1 MDAWAAFLAALL
13 QLGLRLL
20 EKADAA
26 RAAEFR
32 RRVAADGAGVLLGQL
47 NPNGGTCASTV
58 VQSPEAGITRNA
70 RSVDEQR

>member
-1 MDAWAAFLAALL
+1 MDAWAAFLSALL

-26 RAAEFR
+26 RAADFR

-47 NPNGGTCASTV
+47 NPGNSSPSGAKKSAAGGTGRKSG
-58 VQSPEAGITRNA
+58 SM
-70 RSVDEQR
+70 DE

>member
-32 RRVAADGAGVLLGQL
+32 RRVADDPAGVLLEQL
-47 NPNGGTCASTV
+47 NPGCSDA
-58 VQSPEAGITRNA
+58 PRAGKSAKGDAER
-70 RSVDEQR
+70 E

>member
-20 EKADAA
+20 EKVDAA

-32 RRVAADGAGVLLGQL
+32 RRVAADGAGVLLDQL
-47 NPNGGTCASTV
+47 NPGSDAAGADQSATVGT
-58 VQSPEAGITRNA
+58 ERDAGC
-70 RSVDEQR
+70 VDEQR

>member
-20 EKADAA
+20 EKVDAS

-32 RRVAADGAGVLLGQL
+32 RRVAADGAGVLISQL
-47 NPNGGTCASTV
+47 NPGSSDAPSAD
-58 VQSPEAGITRNA
+58 QSATHGAERNA
-70 RSVDEQR
+70 GRVDEQ

>member
-32 RRVAADGAGVLLGQL
+32 RRVAADGAGVLIDQL
-47 NPNGGTCASTV
+47 NPGSSESASSDQSATDGTGRD
-58 VQSPEAGITRNA
+58 AG
-70 RSVDEQR
+70 SVDEQR

>member
-20 EKADAA
+20 EKVDAA

-32 RRVAADGAGVLLGQL
+32 RSVADDGAGVLISQL
-47 NPNGGTCASTV
+47 NPGSSESASTD
-58 VQSPEAGITRNA
+58 QPATSGTERSAGR
-70 RSVDEQR
+70 VDEQ

>member
-20 EKADAA
+20 EKADAV

-32 RRVAADGAGVLLGQL
+32 RSVAADGAGVLLAQL
-47 NPNGGTCASTV
+47 NPGSAESASSADTATAGT
-58 VQSPEAGITRNA
+58 ERDAG
-70 RSVDEQR
+70 SVDEQ

>member
-1 MDAWAAFLAALL
+1 MDAWAAFLAAIL

-32 RRVAADGAGVLLGQL
+32 RSVADDGAGVLISQL
-47 NPNGGTCASTV
+47 NPGSSESASTDKPATDGTER
-58 VQSPEAGITRNA
+58 SAGG
-70 RSVDEQR
+70 VDGQQ

>member
-26 RAAEFR
+26 RAADFR
-32 RRVAADGAGVLLGQL
+32 RRVAADPAGLLIAQL
-47 NPNGGTCASTV
+47 NPGSAESASSADASTRGAERE
-58 VQSPEAGITRNA
+58 SGR
-70 RSVDEQR
+70 VDE

>member
-1 MDAWAAFLAALL
+1 MDSWAAFLAALL

-32 RRVAADGAGVLLGQL
+32 SRCASDPSGVLLQQL
-47 NPNGGTCASTV
+47 NPGPAAPGTEKSGTGG
-58 VQSPEAGITRNA
+58 AGRKSG
-70 RSVDEQR
+70 RMDEQR

>member
-1 MDAWAAFLAALL
+1 MDAWASFLAAIL

-32 RRVAADGAGVLLGQL
+32 RRVAADGAGVLISQL
-47 NPNGGTCASTV
+47 NPGSSDAASSGKSTT
-58 VQSPEAGITRNA
+58 SGIERNA
-70 RSVDEQR
+70 RRMDEQR